1 MYIARNENGVIVRWS
16 EFQGDLT
23 PDWIADD
30 DPELLAVINPPPPPY
45 VIPASLPW
53 ARMTEDEAELVQD
66 AIDSSPVKTR
76 NMINKATSFTFGADA
91 FDRFMTILVATL
103 NQARADQILAPQ
115 APDETASVT
124 QPEEA

>member
-1 MYIARNENGVIVRWS
+1 MYIARDENGVIVRWS

-30 DPELLAVINPPPPPY
+30 DPELLAVINPPPAPY

-53 ARMTEDEAELVQD
+53 ARMTEEEAELVQD

-76 NMINKATSFTFGADA
+76 NMINKASQFTEGSDA
-91 FDRFMTILVATL
+91 FNRFMTILVETL
-103 NQARADQILAPQ
+103 GQTRADEILAPL
-115 APDETASVT
+115 APGESASSAVEET
-124 QPEEA
+124 